1 MPPQSRYAKVGIKPL
16 LMRSEGAL
24 YHGVLYIWGQ
34 IIWGLILPRGIIY
47 MGLIIYMGSGGF
59 MLWAWNPIGSDS
71 YLRRE

>member
-1 MPPQSRYAKVGIKPL
+1 
-16 LMRSEGAL
+16 
-24 YHGVLYIWGQ
+24 
-34 IIWGLILPRGIIY
+34 